1 MRGWTHMKPPP
12 SLSLSPPPNII
23 CGPATAAVA
32 TGARSTGVSWNESGE
47 LPTSASIALIFCRV
61 SRSTP

>member
-47 LPTSASIALIFCRV
+47 LPTSASILL
-61 SRSTP
+61 